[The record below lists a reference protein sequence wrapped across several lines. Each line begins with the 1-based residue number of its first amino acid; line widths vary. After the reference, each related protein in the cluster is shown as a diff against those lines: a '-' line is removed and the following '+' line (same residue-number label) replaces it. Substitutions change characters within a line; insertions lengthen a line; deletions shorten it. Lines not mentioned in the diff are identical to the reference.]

1 MEITSEQFD
10 EIKKKMAHLEY
21 DEIKELKEQIQGIK
35 EDMVRNNML
44 LEQSIATSS
53 KLSDTLSTVQEA
65 MIKLTSNMQYN
76 NEATVNLSNKVTN
89 LEIKKLDLPTA
100 NKEAVYNRMIS
111 ERNNIAASYKAQGE
125 QKAQEIKNDTDEEV
139 KNAYYNWIDSIMDG
153 RSFLTKQVVEI
164 FESTVQAFSTSKV
177 VRLKLI
183 EIATVHSYRDANWAI
198 NIYNKD
204 CKKPGTFIGVEQKQN
219 VGIDPNSVF

>member
-1 MEITSEQFD
+1 
-10 EIKKKMAHLEY
+10 MAHLEY

-89 LEIKKLDLPTA
+89 LEIK
-100 NKEAVYNRMIS
+100 
-111 ERNNIAASYKAQGE
+111 
-125 QKAQEIKNDTDEEV
+125 
-139 KNAYYNWIDSIMDG
+139 IDSID
-153 RSFLTKQVVEI
+153 QN
-164 FESTVQAFSTSKV
+164 SKIDMHKWFKDRWFNIV
-177 VRLKLI
+177 MLI
-183 EIATVHSYRDANWAI
+183 GIVLYMLFGKYI
-198 NIYNKD
+198 
-204 CKKPGTFIGVEQKQN
+204 TF
-219 VGIDPNSVF
+219 

>member
-65 MIKLTSNMQYN
+65 MIKLTSNMQNN

-89 LEIKKLDLPTA
+89 LEIK
-100 NKEAVYNRMIS
+100 
-111 ERNNIAASYKAQGE
+111 
-125 QKAQEIKNDTDEEV
+125 
-139 KNAYYNWIDSIMDG
+139 IDSID
-153 RSFLTKQVVEI
+153 QN
-164 FESTVQAFSTSKV
+164 SKIDMHKWFKDRWFNIV
-177 VRLKLI
+177 MLI
-183 EIATVHSYRDANWAI
+183 GIVLYMLFGKYI
-198 NIYNKD
+198 
-204 CKKPGTFIGVEQKQN
+204 TF
-219 VGIDPNSVF
+219 

>member
-89 LEIKKLDLPTA
+89 LEIK
-100 NKEAVYNRMIS
+100 
-111 ERNNIAASYKAQGE
+111 
-125 QKAQEIKNDTDEEV
+125 
-139 KNAYYNWIDSIMDG
+139 IDSID
-153 RSFLTKQVVEI
+153 QN
-164 FESTVQAFSTSKV
+164 SKIDMRKWFKDRWFNIV
-177 VRLKLI
+177 MLI
-183 EIATVHSYRDANWAI
+183 GIVLYMLFGKYI
-198 NIYNKD
+198 
-204 CKKPGTFIGVEQKQN
+204 TF
-219 VGIDPNSVF
+219 

>member
-89 LEIKKLDLPTA
+89 LEIK
-100 NKEAVYNRMIS
+100 
-111 ERNNIAASYKAQGE
+111 
-125 QKAQEIKNDTDEEV
+125 
-139 KNAYYNWIDSIMDG
+139 IDSID
-153 RSFLTKQVVEI
+153 QN
-164 FESTVQAFSTSKV
+164 SKIDMHKWFKDRWFNIV
-177 VRLKLI
+177 MLI
-183 EIATVHSYRDANWAI
+183 GIVLYMLFGKYI
-198 NIYNKD
+198 
-204 CKKPGTFIGVEQKQN
+204 TF
-219 VGIDPNSVF
+219 

>member
-35 EDMVRNNML
+35 EDMVRNKML

-89 LEIKKLDLPTA
+89 LEIK
-100 NKEAVYNRMIS
+100 
-111 ERNNIAASYKAQGE
+111 
-125 QKAQEIKNDTDEEV
+125 
-139 KNAYYNWIDSIMDG
+139 IDSID
-153 RSFLTKQVVEI
+153 QN
-164 FESTVQAFSTSKV
+164 SKIDMHKWFKDRWFNIV
-177 VRLKLI
+177 MLI
-183 EIATVHSYRDANWAI
+183 GIVLYMLFGKYI
-198 NIYNKD
+198 
-204 CKKPGTFIGVEQKQN
+204 TF
-219 VGIDPNSVF
+219 

>member
-89 LEIKKLDLPTA
+89 LEIK
-100 NKEAVYNRMIS
+100 
-111 ERNNIAASYKAQGE
+111 
-125 QKAQEIKNDTDEEV
+125 
-139 KNAYYNWIDSIMDG
+139 IDSIDQNGKIDMHKWFKD
-153 RSFLTKQVVEI
+153 RWFNIVM
-164 FESTVQAFSTSKV
+164 
-177 VRLKLI
+177 LI
-183 EIATVHSYRDANWAI
+183 GIVLYMLFGKYI
-198 NIYNKD
+198 
-204 CKKPGTFIGVEQKQN
+204 TF
-219 VGIDPNSVF
+219 